1 MLNLK
6 NQMLRLLSVSA
17 LGSFSLG
24 GALWVVLLSA
34 RGFTMLEIGI
44 AEGVFHIASLLLEVP
59 SGALADV
66 YGRKRALMLSYCMS
80 IVSSLLMIASRGLPG
95 VCMALVFAAAS
106 YNFAS
111 GAREALAYD
120 SLRSAGQE
128 AYYLRYS
135 SAEMTVYRLGS
146 SAAVLLAGFA
156 LMIGYRAAN
165 ALDVLIGIVCLL
177 ILSGVKEAM
186 PEDRRARERMT
197 TALLRCFGESIAFL
211 RRERRARILMLINAF
226 LGALAVLLGFFLQAR
241 LETSPLARGLIGPAL
256 FAMGLGGVLGSRLA
270 LRFARWRMRSVMLL
284 CAAIILLGV
293 ALGAMESAV
302 VMVMGGFLAGMCD
315 DILQVSTDA
324 RLNALFPS
332 EQRATILSISSLL
345 FSVVMIMLSPMAGW
359 FFGRL

>member
-135 SAEMTVYRLGS
+135 
-146 SAAVLLAGFA
+146 
-156 LMIGYRAAN
+156 
-165 ALDVLIGIVCLL
+165 
-177 ILSGVKEAM
+177 
-186 PEDRRARERMT
+186 
-197 TALLRCFGESIAFL
+197 
-211 RRERRARILMLINAF
+211 
-226 LGALAVLLGFFLQAR
+226 
-241 LETSPLARGLIGPAL
+241 
-256 FAMGLGGVLGSRLA
+256 
-270 LRFARWRMRSVMLL
+270 
-284 CAAIILLGV
+284 
-293 ALGAMESAV
+293 
-302 VMVMGGFLAGMCD
+302 
-315 DILQVSTDA
+315 
-324 RLNALFPS
+324 
-332 EQRATILSISSLL
+332 
-345 FSVVMIMLSPMAGW
+345 
-359 FFGRL
+359 

>member
-1 MLNLK
+1 
-6 NQMLRLLSVSA
+6 
-17 LGSFSLG
+17 
-24 GALWVVLLSA
+24 
-34 RGFTMLEIGI
+34 
-44 AEGVFHIASLLLEVP
+44 
-59 SGALADV
+59 
-66 YGRKRALMLSYCMS
+66 
-80 IVSSLLMIASRGLPG
+80 
-95 VCMALVFAAAS
+95 
-106 YNFAS
+106 
-111 GAREALAYD
+111 
-120 SLRSAGQE
+120 
-128 AYYLRYS
+128 
-135 SAEMTVYRLGS
+135 MTVYRLGS

-226 LGALAVLLGFFLQAR
+226 LGALAVLLGFFLKAR
-241 LETSPLARGLIGPAL
+241 LETSPLARGLISPAL